1 MLRSRKIDPQP
12 GKGAANATHGVP
24 LGAHIRAKLITNLD
38 SRTVGSGP
46 VEASLAGPL
55 VLRGKELLP
64 AGTFAYGTASEVSG
78 RFTVRF
84 TRLRLPDDTEI
95 PFEGIAMT
103 REDGRPGLSAS
114 SRITREATQGEG
126 MLGRAARS
134 AGGILLDSLTSG
146 PAQAI
151 ARNAGE
157 SLFSNDERGPRGT
170 DETVLLESGG
180 VFDIWVAKAF

>member
-1 MLRSRKIDPQP
+1 MLRSSKIDPQP
-12 GKGAANATHGVP
+12 GKGAATESHGVP

-64 AGTFAYGTASEVSG
+64 AGTFAYGTASEASG

-103 REDGRPGLSAS
+103 REDGRPGLPAS
-114 SRITREATQGEG
+114 SRITRDATQGEG

-134 AGGILLDSLTSG
+134 AGGILLDSLTNG